1 MKTLKMKWMLALL
14 ALAATTSMVLA
25 DEPTLKVGAPAP
37 KLVTGK
43 WVQGDQV
50 KEFEKGKAYIVEFW
64 ATWCG
69 PCKVSIPHLNETAKK
84 YKDKGLIVIGQDCWE
99 QDDGKVAPFVKT
111 MGDKM
116 TYCVALDDK
125 DGSEK
130 GKMAET
136 WMVAAGRNGIPS
148 AFLVDTTGKIAWIGH
163 PMQLKEQVIEDVLA
177 GKYDLTKAAADSD
190 EEGKDQAKLAKVAA
204 DLGKAMKNKDWD
216 AATTQLDAIEKLLPG
231 DQKGNLDMAR
241 MTVSFG
247 KKDYPAAYKTAMKIS
262 DAHKDDAMVQNQLAW
277 QIVSDDTIEKRDL
290 GVAETIAKRA
300 NDASEGKNP
309 AIMDTLARVYFM
321 QDKKT
326 EAIALEKKA
335 VKLADDDM
343 KDGLQKTLDS
353 YKKGDLPK
361 AE

>member
-1 MKTLKMKWMLALL
+1 
-14 ALAATTSMVLA
+14 
-25 DEPTLKVGAPAP
+25 
-37 KLVTGK
+37 
-43 WVQGDQV
+43 
-50 KEFEKGKAYIVEFW
+50 W

-69 PCKVSIPHLNETAKK
+69 PCKTSIPHLNETAKK

-99 QDDGKVAPFVKT
+99 QDEEKVAPFVKT
-111 MGDKM
+111 MSDKM

-136 WMVAAGRNGIPS
+136 WMAAAGRNGIPS

-190 EEGKDQAKLAKVAA
+190 SEGKDQAKLAKVAT

-216 AATTQLDAIEKLLPG
+216 AATTQLDAIEKLLPE
-231 DQKGNLDMAR
+231 DQRGNLDMAR

-247 KKDYPAAYKTAMKIS
+247 KKDYPAAYKMATKIS

-277 QIVSDDTIEKRDL
+277 QIATDDSIEKRDL

-326 EAIALEKKA
+326 EAIALEEKA
-335 VKLADDDM
+335 VKLAEDDM
-343 KDGLQKTLDS
+343 KDSLQKTLDS